1 MGGQGEEMP
10 TPALLG
16 CQCPHLT
23 LGPNAKRE
31 INSEK
36 GSDLA
41 KVTWQMEWACWLSQ
55 GMGDAGWGPS
65 WWDGFLTTSHKDQG
79 VGGKDTQNL
88 ITLPTKAPTL
98 SLHAFGNGELTTQV
112 QARPSRGLATE
123 TQGALPTL
131 GLHLARKPRARLCSR
146 MILRRRERKRRWTKK
161 PRRQRCSVRAAR
173 LRTWSRM
180 PSSSWCKCSFRKSWG
195 QQASAEAES
204 PGHCLGP
211 PSRGVP
217 EDRGQA
223 SPGSEGGWLSL
234 ERWGRQDGG

>member
-1 MGGQGEEMP
+1 M
-10 TPALLG
+10 
-16 CQCPHLT
+16 
-23 LGPNAKRE
+23 
-31 INSEK
+31 
-36 GSDLA
+36 
-41 KVTWQMEWACWLSQ
+41 TWPRSHGKWSVRACWLSQ

-65 WWDGFLTTSHKDQG
+65 WLDRFLTTSHKDQG
-79 VGGKDTQNL
+79 VGGKDIQNL

-112 QARPSRGLATE
+112 QAQPSWGLATE

-131 GLHLARKPRARLCSR
+131 GLHLARNPRARLCSR

-180 PSSSWCKCSFRKSWG
+180 PSSCWFKCSFRKSWG

-204 PGHCLGP
+204 PRHCLGP

-217 EDRGQA
+217 GDRGQV
-223 SPGSEGGWLSL
+223 SPGSEGGWPSL